1 VDGLHLREP
10 GEDCEGD
17 EPVQPVAP
25 DGYGLQY
32 EHFMEPCVEQ
42 RSSDGG
48 LRILCGTRRMRAG
61 EESTILIQFAD
72 DSWTNLNGS
81 SAGDGVW
88 QPVSVDLSGYAGET
102 IAAIAVDSSWGTT
115 GTWDTWYADISM
127 YGTDGYVDAMFNGT
141 APASAGGL
149 YIVSAGNET
158 GDQICVESGT
168 SCIAGST
175 AQPVPTGPGAVR
187 YYLAD
192 HLGTTTRDFG
202 KTDRAYNIAVLPKSS
217 GGMYVY
223 LYPAQVKAGVYPL
236 GADVRYLL
244 SADGTK
250 VVEKRQMHKT
260 ILEYAPPADRSE
272 SVAGGYHTHVLSDLP
287 EDTDV
292 LLVLTRQPRVPETV
306 GAGAYIFTIATDGTI
321 TVSDRPN

>member
-1 VDGLHLREP
+1 MKAPIRVPLKQKYLVCVLGATLLFCNTPYAVAEHKPSAAELATITARGRMLAAYDTACWQATDAVMATRPKGEPSGRYIAHLTEAGWVVDFG
-10 GEDCEGD
+10 
-17 EPVQPVAP
+17 Q
-25 DGYGLQY
+25 
-32 EHFMEPCVEQ
+32 
-42 RSSDGG
+42 
-48 LRILCGTRRMRAG
+48 
-61 EESTILIQFAD
+61 
-72 DSWTNLNGS
+72 LN
-81 SAGDGVW
+81 A
-88 QPVSVDLSGYAGET
+88 
-102 IAAIAVDSSWGTT
+102 
-115 GTWDTWYADISM
+115 
-127 YGTDGYVDAMFNGT
+127 
-141 APASAGGL
+141 
-149 YIVSAGNET
+149 
-158 GDQICVESGT
+158 
-168 SCIAGST
+168 AGSKFLVGYEATQVPGLPHFGVKSFDPAREDEGWNLAAAKGIET
-175 AQPVPTGPGAVR
+175 A
-187 YYLAD
+187 
-192 HLGTTTRDFG
+192 TRDFG

-292 LLVLTRQPRVPETV
+292 LLVLTRQPRVSETV

-321 TVSDRPN
+321 TVSDRPK